1 YTDDEREVHTALRQY
16 TKLRSERASDNT
28 ERFAT
33 EFVLK
38 TLKKRLFSS
47 PAAFLTTLERHEES
61 LRSARKKAVSKPSMS
76 VLQREFDR
84 MDEEY
89 ADDFD
94 YDEATAD
101 ALDSATRLF
110 AEPTEQE
117 TALLKQMK
125 KWADRAR
132 AQQDSKAKQL
142 IQWLNENLK
151 PGGKWSHER
160 VIIFTEYRAT
170 QNWLQEVLATE
181 GFSGGDRL
189 MTMYG
194 GMDSEQ
200 REAVKAA
207 FQTSPELSPV
217 RILLATD
224 AASEGL
230 DFQNFCS
237 RLIHYEI
244 PWNPNRM
251 EQRNGRVDRHGQK
264 ADKVLVYHFVG

>member
-1 YTDDEREVHTALRQY
+1 MGRHNSIPTASARTNRSSVHGRRKGDPCGAARVHQLRTKRATDHA
-16 TKLRSERASDNT
+16 

-61 LRSARKKAVSKPSMS
+61 LRSAKKKAVSKPKMS

-84 MDEEY
+84 MEEDY
-89 ADDFD
+89 ADDLE

-110 AEPTEQE
+110 TELDE
-117 TALLKQMK
+117 HEAALLKKMK
-125 KWADRAR
+125 KWAERAR
-132 AQQDSKAKQL
+132 AQRDSKTNQL
-142 IQWLNENLK
+142 IQWLNETIK
-151 PGGKWSHER
+151 PKGKWSNER

-189 MTMYG
+189 LTMYG

-207 FQTSPELSPV
+207 FQTSPDSVACESCWRPMLPLRVSTFRTSV
-217 RILLATD
+217 R
-224 AASEGL
+224 G
-230 DFQNFCS
+230 
-237 RLIHYEI
+237 
-244 PWNPNRM
+244 
-251 EQRNGRVDRHGQK
+251 
-264 ADKVLVYHFVG
+264 

>member
-1 YTDDEREVHTALRQY
+1 MQ
-16 TKLRSERASDNT
+16 
-28 ERFAT
+28 
-33 EFVLK
+33 
-38 TLKKRLFSS
+38 
-47 PAAFLTTLERHEES
+47 
-61 LRSARKKAVSKPSMS
+61 
-76 VLQREFDR
+76 
-84 MDEEY
+84 EEY
-89 ADDFD
+89 ADDAQ
-94 YDEATAD
+94 YDEATSD

-110 AEPTEQE
+110 AEPTDQE
-117 TALLKQMK
+117 LALLKKMK
-125 KWADRAR
+125 KWAERAR
-132 AQQDSKAKQL
+132 GQRDSKAQQLVAWLKQH
-142 IQWLNENLK
+142 IK
-151 PGGKWSHER
+151 PGGKWSNER

-194 GMDSEQ
+194 GMDSEK

-207 FQTSPELSPV
+207 FQTSPDVSPV

-251 EQRNGRVDRHGQK
+251 EQRNGRVDRHGAEGRQG
-264 ADKVLVYHFVG
+264 AGLSLRRSGVQRAGQPPVQWPTSRTWTPTWSS

>member
-89 ADDFD
+89 ADDTE

-110 AEPTEQE
+110 SELTDQE
-117 TALLKQMK
+117 AVLLKQMK
-125 KWADRAR
+125 KWAERAR

-142 IQWLNENLK
+142 IQWLKDHIKTN
-151 PGGKWSHER
+151 GKWSYER
-160 VIIFTEYRAT
+160 VITFTE
-170 QNWLQEVLATE
+170 
-181 GFSGGDRL
+181 
-189 MTMYG
+189 
-194 GMDSEQ
+194 
-200 REAVKAA
+200 
-207 FQTSPELSPV
+207 
-217 RILLATD
+217 
-224 AASEGL
+224 
-230 DFQNFCS
+230 S
-237 RLIHYEI
+237 R
-244 PWNPNRM
+244 
-251 EQRNGRVDRHGQK
+251 
-264 ADKVLVYHFVG
+264 